1 MIDKS
6 YDEFGSKTQDSDSRV
21 GLKTEN
27 TDSQVGLLPLKFPAR
42 THESGSDTLNKIYS
56 ERLSPTQPVSPG
68 TQPVAT
74 LLVSVSSD
82 PLSGYSAQD
91 PRKVGL
97 SAKRRIPGDM

>member
-74 LLVSVSSD
+74 LVPQTENVSVAETRSQKKD
-82 PLSGYSAQD
+82 
-91 PRKVGL
+91 KNV
-97 SAKRRIPGDM
+97 